1 MPVVAVQYKT
11 MEARRF
17 QEANPGPKLRV
28 DYNVATNTVAQ
39 RGDDLA
45 IDYSLTA
52 SYGPL
57 GMIKFEGTLIHRGS
71 NAAEVVAK
79 WNETRTL
86 PPELAAEIHGGIFAG
101 CMPDAM
107 MMAKNLRLPPPIPL
121 PQIRAG
127 QAESQTPAPA
137 EGPDAA

>member
-1 MPVVAVQYKT
+1 

-17 QEANPGPKLRV
+17 QEGNPGPKLRV
-28 DYNVATNTVAQ
+28 DYNVATNTVTK
-39 RGDDLA
+39 RGEDLN
-45 IDYSLTA
+45 IEFSLTA

-57 GMIKFEGTLIHRGS
+57 GMIKFEGNLLHRGS
-71 NAAEVVAK
+71 NVDEVVANWSEK
-79 WNETRTL
+79 RQL
-86 PPELAAEIHGGIFAG
+86 PQEIATEVHGGIFAG

-127 QAESQTPAPA
+127 QPQAAPTPAD
-137 EGPDAA
+137 GPDAA

>member
-1 MPVVAVQYKT
+1 

-17 QEANPGPKLRV
+17 QESNPGPKLRV
-28 DYNVATNTVAQ
+28 DYNVSTNTVAKQ
-39 RGDDLA
+39 GNDLA
-45 IDYSLTA
+45 VEFGLTA

-57 GMIKFEGTLIHRGS
+57 GMIKFEGTIIHRGS
-71 NAAEVVAK
+71 DVDDVLAQWTEKRA
-79 WNETRTL
+79 L
-86 PPELAAEIHGGIFAG
+86 PAELAAEVHGGIFAG
-101 CMPDAM
+101 CMPEAM

-127 QAESQTPAPA
+127 QPQANAAMPAPA

>member
-1 MPVVAVQYKT
+1 

-17 QEANPGPKLRV
+17 QESNPGPKLRV
-28 DYNVATNTVAQ
+28 DYNVSTNTVVKQ
-39 RGDDLA
+39 GNDLA
-45 IDYSLTA
+45 VEFGLTA

-57 GMIKFEGTLIHRGS
+57 GMIKFEGAIIHRGS
-71 NAAEVVAK
+71 DVDDVLAQWTEKRA
-79 WNETRTL
+79 L
-86 PPELAAEIHGGIFAG
+86 PAELAAEIHGGIFAG
-101 CMPDAM
+101 CMPEAM

-127 QAESQTPAPA
+127 QPQAAPPA